1 MLFGFGKKEEE
12 KQALFKAS
20 LTDKEDLEE
29 IKKIAS
35 RLEQDEVLLVAKQS
49 RMKPGGSVTAT
60 PNVIFATD
68 RRVIIWNPTMLG
80 MRENIDDISYD

>member
-29 IKKIAS
+29 IKKIAI
-35 RLEQDEVLLVAKQS
+35 AGWS
-49 RMKPGGSVTAT
+49 RMKCCWSPSS
-60 PNVIFATD
+60 
-68 RRVIIWNPTMLG
+68 
-80 MRENIDDISYD
+80 RE